1 MNYIVNI
8 IKAFF
13 FFSRWECQNISTAFF
28 FFPQTY
34 YSKYDFMKAVHLQQ
48 SCTQIEK
55 GTVDFL
61 K

>member
-13 FFSRWECQNISTAFF
+13 FFPDGNARTFPLLFF

>member
-13 FFSRWECQNISTAFF
+13 FFFQMGMPEHFHCFF